1 MPIYHTQQASLS
13 KLFKRVEKNSPLLRN
28 FVRAEWKRTGRS
40 NVDQE
45 HARATRK
52 QYSLDQSCLVQHNE
66 ALGFMFAQICA
77 RNIYSC
83 HYRSN

>member
-1 MPIYHTQQASLS
+1 MPIYHTQQAFLS
-13 KLFKRVEKNSPLLRN
+13 KLFKRVEKNLPFLRN
-28 FVRAEWKRTGRS
+28 FVRADSEWKRTGRS

-66 ALGFMFAQICA
+66 ALSFMFAQIRA
-77 RNIYSC
+77 RKL
-83 HYRSN
+83 